1 MSLLSEAMENCTLYS
16 KSVQRDSMGGYT
28 TVWTAGITFACAL
41 VKENSVE
48 NKIAEAQNVKAIY
61 TITTSRDLTLSYHD
75 VIRRNK
81 DKKIF
86 RVTSDGI
93 DVKTPLSASL
103 DMRQVTAEEWEFP
116 SGDIIQE
123 ADNEE
128 G

>member
-16 KSVQRDSMGGYT
+16 KSVERDSMGGYT
-28 TVWTAGITFACAL
+28 TVWTAGVVFPGAL
-41 VKENSVE
+41 VKENSIE

-75 VIRRNK
+75 VIRRMR
-81 DKKIF
+81 DSKIF
-86 RVTSDGI
+86 RITSDGK
-93 DVKTPLSASL
+93 DVKTPLSADL

-116 SGDIIQE
+116 SGDIIKE
-123 ADNEE
+123 ADDEQ